1 MEKLWQIVQK
11 INIDPSRFRRGEPM
25 SAHTT
30 FGIGGPADFY
40 LKIASAAELSAL
52 LPALDA
58 ADIPWLALGGGA
70 NLLVGDGGIRGLVLD
85 LSGLAWARREGGK
98 LSAGAGM
105 SVDTLCLQALADEL
119 AGLEN
124 FYGMPG
130 TLGGALFMNAR
141 CYEKDFCETVE
152 SIDIVSPAT
161 GEARTV
167 RPSPEQW
174 GYKRSPFQPGGEWAG
189 WIVAGA
195 TFALGAGNAEAIAA
209 TMRARRLDRRAKG
222 HYRLPSA
229 GSMFKNNRDFGKP
242 TGAILDS
249 LGLRGARVGDAG
261 ISPWHANIFV
271 NFGRASAADMRALIE
286 KAQAMALEA
295 YGFALEP
302 EVLFIGE
309 FADGSRRV
317 RGT

>member
-11 INIDPSRFRRGEPM
+11 INIDPSRIRRAEPM

-30 FGIGGPADFY
+30 FGIGGPADFCI
-40 LKIASAAELSAL
+40 KIASAAELSVL
-52 LPALDA
+52 LPALDD
-58 ADIPWLALGGGA
+58 ADIPWFALGGGA
-70 NLLVGDGGIRGLVLD
+70 NLLVGDKGFRGIVLD
-85 LSGLAWARREGGK
+85 LSGLSWASRDGGR
-98 LSAGAGM
+98 LSAGAGL

-152 SIDIVSPAT
+152 SIEIVSPGT
-161 GEARTV
+161 GETRTV
-167 RPSPEQW
+167 RPARSQW

-195 TFALGAGNAEAIAA
+195 TFALGRGNAEEIAA
-209 TMRARRLDRRAKG
+209 TMRARRLDRSAKG

-271 NFGRASAADMRALIE
+271 NLGRASAADMRALIE
-286 KAQAMALEA
+286 MAQARAREA
-295 YGFALEP
+295 YGFTLEP
-302 EVLFIGE
+302 EVLFAGE
-309 FADGSRRV
+309 F
-317 RGT
+317 